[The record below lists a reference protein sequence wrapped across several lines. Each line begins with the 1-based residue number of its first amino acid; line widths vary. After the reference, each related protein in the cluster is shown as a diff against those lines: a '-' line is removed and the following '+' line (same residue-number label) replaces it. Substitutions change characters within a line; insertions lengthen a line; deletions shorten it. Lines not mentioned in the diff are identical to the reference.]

1 MLVLKS
7 KVSIR
12 AASMESYLKYTL
24 GLHVSIRT
32 WNDSNTLPDELKR
45 EKEYSLLEICGIT
58 CLIIT
63 VREVDFQLSVFE
75 RKCEEL
81 QISFRLML

>member
-1 MLVLKS
+1 
-7 KVSIR
+7 
-12 AASMESYLKYTL
+12 MESYLKYTL

-81 QISFRLML
+81 HKYVISTEMSDRKWTIFCCSQ